1 MTSEVEC
8 DIHCTIKNL
17 TLKISGGQLPPCPPA
32 MYGLAFSQSSSHF
45 YLYKLHCFSIVE
57 EVLTRQVS
65 GLWAWVQCRMFH
77 SRWVMDG
84 CYLGQRGSLF
94 GQSYQRQAKHVKS
107 CSAVVVRPF
116 LFACRDV
123 DVDLQDCHV
132 QVCADVLQCVRIP
145 MDRLTRRL
153 SWIVFPVQ
161 NNAANRFYL
170 LSLDSLAWAC
180 FDVWKIWYVQNL
192 SHSGVWLRFKI
203 TDSSY
208 ILTPGSKKLKCI
220 WLKN

>member
-1 MTSEVEC
+1 M
-8 DIHCTIKNL
+8 
-17 TLKISGGQLPPCPPA
+17 
-32 MYGLAFSQSSSHF
+32 
-45 YLYKLHCFSIVE
+45 
-57 EVLTRQVS
+57 LTRQVS

-180 FDVWKIWYVQNL
+180 FDVWKIWYVHNL
-192 SHSGVWLRFKI
+192 SHSGVCYAGCVSKLPIQVICWPPVLRNLNVFGWK
-203 TDSSY
+203 TKR
-208 ILTPGSKKLKCI
+208 GSF
-220 WLKN
+220 